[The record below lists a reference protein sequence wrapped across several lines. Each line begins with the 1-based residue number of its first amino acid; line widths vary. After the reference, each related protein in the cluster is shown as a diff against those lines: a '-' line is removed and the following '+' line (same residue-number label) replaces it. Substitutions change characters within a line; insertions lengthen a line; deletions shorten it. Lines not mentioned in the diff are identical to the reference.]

1 MKNYE
6 DILDIIEK
14 TARLIRFQ
22 ATGTSYQLADTL
34 CISRAS
40 VIRLLKYL
48 RTMGAPI
55 EYCKYRK
62 TYYYQYPVTLAIS
75 NQLFKLE

>member
-6 DILDIIEK
+6 DKLHLIERIDK
-14 TARLIRFQ
+14 LIRLN
-22 ATGTSYQLADTL
+22 ATGTSYQLAELL

-40 VIRLLKYL
+40 VFRLLKYL

-55 EYCKYRK
+55 EYCKYRQ
-62 TYYYQYPVTLAIS
+62 TYYYQYSVKLGIS
-75 NQLFKLE
+75 HKLFNLE